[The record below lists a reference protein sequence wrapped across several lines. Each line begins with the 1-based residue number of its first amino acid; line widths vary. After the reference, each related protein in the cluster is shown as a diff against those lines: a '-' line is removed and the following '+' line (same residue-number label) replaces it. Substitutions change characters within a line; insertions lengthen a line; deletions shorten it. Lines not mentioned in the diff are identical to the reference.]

1 MKVSIIT
8 QALMPVSIK
17 KKGKWF
23 IAKCECLDLITQG
36 ETEEIAKS
44 NLEDVIGDFLKFAD
58 SEEIVH
64 FCNFELKQLKILTDT
79 EIKKGVKCL

>member
-8 QALMPVSIK
+8 QALIPVSIK

-23 IAKCECLDLITQG
+23 IAKCKRLDLITQG

-44 NLEDVIGDFLKFAD
+44 NLEEVIKDFLETAD
-58 SEEIVH
+58 SEEIIH
-64 FCNFELKQLKILTDT
+64 YCNFELKQLKILTDA
-79 EIKKGVKCL
+79 EIEGKEEE